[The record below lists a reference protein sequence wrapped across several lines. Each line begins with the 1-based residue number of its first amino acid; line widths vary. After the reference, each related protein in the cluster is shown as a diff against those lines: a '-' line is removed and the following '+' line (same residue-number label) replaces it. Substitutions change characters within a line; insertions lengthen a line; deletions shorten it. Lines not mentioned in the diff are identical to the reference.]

1 MHAEETGTGLARC
14 YAFGPYM
21 LWPERQLLTREG
33 AAVRIG
39 GRALDLL
46 TALVERPGEL
56 VDKHDLL
63 AWVWPRAFVDEA
75 NLKAQM
81 TILRRTLEDR
91 CAEPRFIATVAGR
104 GYRFVS
110 PARALGAQRSI

>member
-1 MHAEETGTGLARC
+1 MLPEDTCNALARS
-14 YAFGPYM
+14 YAFGPYV

-56 VDKHDLL
+56 VGKRDLL
-63 AWVWPRAFVDEA
+63 ARVWPHAHIDEA

-81 TILRRTLEDR
+81 TILRRTLDDCR
-91 CAEPRFIATVAGR
+91 AEPRFIATVPGR

-110 PARALGAQRSI
+110 PARASSPQRSI